1 MMRKLGGAGFFKTT
15 NVYIRDP
22 KTMRAFR
29 NIIHIGLVLA
39 ILSTGMP
46 VYHPGDANRDDRVDL
61 ADAILSVRGVVKS
74 AEQPAAFRSRLEAA
88 LITLSAVAGFQKV
101 MTVDRS
107 ASIAPIYSLD
117 SPYLISAF
125 EFTAP
130 CTAAPVIDRGG
141 SAYRSV
147 TISPDPHPP
156 RSL

>member
-1 MMRKLGGAGFFKTT
+1 MMRKLGGAGFFKASTG
-15 NVYIRDP
+15 YIRDP

-29 NIIHIGLVLA
+29 NIIHIMLAVA

-61 ADAILSVRGVVKS
+61 ADAILSVQGVART
-74 AEQPAAFRSRLEAA
+74 AEQPAAFRSRLEEA

-107 ASIAPIYSLD
+107 ASIAPIYSPD

-130 CTAAPVIDRGG
+130 RTAAPVIDQSGP
-141 SAYRSV
+141 AYRSV

>member
-1 MMRKLGGAGFFKTT
+1 
-15 NVYIRDP
+15 
-22 KTMRAFR
+22 MRAFR
-29 NIIHIGLVLA
+29 NIIHILLVMAVLA
-39 ILSTGMP
+39 TGMP

-61 ADAILSVRGVVKS
+61 ADAILRVQGVART
-74 AEQPAAFRSRLEAA
+74 AEQPAAFRSRLEEA

-101 MTVDRS
+101 MTADRN
-107 ASIAPIYSLD
+107 ASIAPVFPLD

-141 SAYRSV
+141 PAYRSV
-147 TISPDPHPP
+147 TSSPDPRPP